1 MTTFAMTAPAHTL
14 RVVFALSTLACSV
27 ILVLFVRGRAEW
39 STAFWVQLAVAAVAL
54 SVVVC
59 ALAFR
64 RGKLRLAEVSLAQL
78 ARVFLPQLVYMY
90 IASAAALTA
99 LAFAVVY
106 GVTRVGANSFA
117 LAVLSGL
124 WLSLWL
130 APGIAAVTSWNRLR
144 PGRPLR
150 SP

>member
-1 MTTFAMTAPAHTL
+1 MTAPAHSL

-27 ILVLFVRGRAEW
+27 ILVLFVRGRAAWTPE
-39 STAFWVQLAVAAVAL
+39 FWLQLAAAAVAVTL
-54 SVVVC
+54 FVC
-59 ALAFR
+59 WIAFR
-64 RGKLRLAEVSLAQL
+64 RGGLRLTGVPLERL

-90 IASAAALTA
+90 IASALAITAVAL
-99 LAFAVVY
+99 AVVY
-106 GVTRVGANSFA
+106 GVTRSGANSLA

-130 APGIAAVTSWNRLR
+130 APGIAALTSWRRLR
-144 PGRPLR
+144 PSVPLR

>member
-1 MTTFAMTAPAHTL
+1 MTAPAHTL

-39 STAFWVQLAVAAVAL
+39 TDAFWMQLAVAAVA
-54 SVVVC
+54 VAAVVC

-64 RGKLRLAEVSLAQL
+64 HGRLRLAGVSFAQL

-90 IASAAALTA
+90 IATAAALTA

-106 GVTRVGANSFA
+106 AITRAGANSFA

-130 APGIAAVTSWNRLR
+130 APGIAAVTSWRKLR
-144 PGRPLR
+144 A
-150 SP
+150 